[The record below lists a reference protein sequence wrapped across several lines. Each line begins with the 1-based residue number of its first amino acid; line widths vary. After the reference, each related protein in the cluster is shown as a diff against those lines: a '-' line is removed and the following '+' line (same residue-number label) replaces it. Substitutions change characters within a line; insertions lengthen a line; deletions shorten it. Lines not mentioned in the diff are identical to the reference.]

1 MLRCV
6 STEAAA
12 NETACGLLASRG
24 ILRSSPTILA
34 EACQLLIKYW
44 LGRRTTD
51 FRSESKTIESATR
64 LCSANHR
71 LKQELKHV
79 ETLCACGASTRH
91 ASIQQEDASRCH
103 QTIKLEAGRLGNLPR
118 CIFHF
123 DTWSLGHHGGRYKI
137 IRRYSWA
144 NHGKSPWNKWCLI
157 RMTSPRF
164 LFSTPSSLD
173 FGILVWDPVLQVLQV
188 QAFGNRNACAQH
200 LTPSYLRYVMLRAF
214 CHSGPRLLRQ
224 LFAPFGTCAPW
235 ALVLFFGQ
243 APFRLEGFRVISGD
257 NFELSPG

>member
-1 MLRCV
+1 MSQELLLAFPMLRCV

-123 DTWSLGHHGGRYKI
+123 DTWSLGHHGGTYKI

-144 NHGKSPWNKWCLI
+144 NHGKSP
-157 RMTSPRF
+157 
-164 LFSTPSSLD
+164 
-173 FGILVWDPVLQVLQV
+173 
-188 QAFGNRNACAQH
+188 
-200 LTPSYLRYVMLRAF
+200 
-214 CHSGPRLLRQ
+214 
-224 LFAPFGTCAPW
+224 
-235 ALVLFFGQ
+235 
-243 APFRLEGFRVISGD
+243 
-257 NFELSPG
+257 

>member
-1 MLRCV
+1 MSQELLLAFPMLRCV

-34 EACQLLIKYW
+34 EACQLLIKYC

-51 FRSESKTIESATR
+51 FRSESKAIESATR
-64 LCSANHR
+64 LWSANHR

-144 NHGKSPWNKWCLI
+144 NHGKSP
-157 RMTSPRF
+157 
-164 LFSTPSSLD
+164 
-173 FGILVWDPVLQVLQV
+173 
-188 QAFGNRNACAQH
+188 
-200 LTPSYLRYVMLRAF
+200 
-214 CHSGPRLLRQ
+214 
-224 LFAPFGTCAPW
+224 
-235 ALVLFFGQ
+235 
-243 APFRLEGFRVISGD
+243 
-257 NFELSPG
+257 